1 MELILSVVNGRAC
14 VVVGAFVGPEIKNPP
29 MKLEVSLCRIVV
41 IYDKRLENHG
51 KIFCEILMH
60 LKVNE
65 LRFN

>member
-1 MELILSVVNGRAC
+1 MILSVVNGRAC

-29 MKLEVSLCRIVV
+29 MKLELKLCSITVK
-41 IYDKRLENHG
+41 YDKRLENRD

-60 LKVNE
+60 LIVNE